1 MLQKENGHSECSKH
15 SLMCVFCLPGL
26 CEFQYLL
33 SCVPFFALVTA
44 FCAHDERSDGLLFT
58 LCDYSSEKLLF
69 CSDDA
74 IYQIG
79 PTVPFSGMH
88 TLASTSIM
96 DIELCRVFSF
106 LFVLRQIKAPTVA
119 FLIPHKY

>member
-1 MLQKENGHSECSKH
+1 M
-15 SLMCVFCLPGL
+15 
-26 CEFQYLL
+26 
-33 SCVPFFALVTA
+33 TA
-44 FCAHDERSDGLLFT
+44 FCAHDERSDGSLFT

-88 TLASTSIM
+88 AFASTRIM
-96 DIELCRVFSF
+96 NIELFRIGFSF
-106 LFVLRQIKAPTVA
+106 SFVFKAN
-119 FLIPHKY
+119 